1 MKELAA
7 NRNDHRPLL
16 GAHVV
21 AIVAA
26 MEQGASRHVRCAAW
40 ELIPVR

>member
-26 MEQGASRHVRCAAW
+26 MEQGVAARALRW
-40 ELIPVR
+40 CESIPVR